1 MTNSFIIDKPPIKRH
16 FRASA
21 VILQYVGGEAMPVLE
36 RGLIHVYTGDG
47 KGKTTCAL
55 GAALRMAGHGGKV
68 AIVQFLKGWSFYGE
82 IAGLSYLPNVRLER
96 TGRAEFVDKRAPLLD
111 DFAEAERGLTLAEGF
126 LVSGSFDMVIM
137 DEINVAIDYGL
148 ISARSVVGALR
159 RRQPWVEA
167 ILTGRN
173 APSELVA
180 LADVVTEMREI
191 KHPFKKGLASRM
203 GVDF

>member
-1 MTNSFIIDKPPIKRH
+1 
-16 FRASA
+16 
-21 VILQYVGGEAMPVLE
+21 VPVLE

-55 GAALRMAGHGGKV
+55 GAALRMPGHGGKV

-82 IAGLSYLPNVRLER
+82 SAGLSYLPNVRLER

-173 APSELVA
+173 APSELIA
-180 LADVVTEMREI
+180 LADVVTEMKEI